1 MHKVLLVDDER
12 IIREGIRD
20 AIRWEEHGFSCVG
33 AVSNGIDAFE
43 MIKKDPP
50 DVVITDIK
58 MPILSGL
65 ELIEMVRKKYPEI
78 KFAVLSGYSE
88 FELANRA
95 MRYGVKHYLLKP
107 VSEKKLIEVLEEIK
121 DEIVQ
126 INEKEEFFR
135 RNTEKL
141 KKVMPLVKE
150 QFIRDFITN
159 RNYTNE
165 EFDYYKKLL
174 NIDDEE
180 VRMVML
186 HLEGS
191 FGFEEMLSLRN
202 ISMDI
207 FGEENVSFNLVFR
220 DQVIL
225 LVRHMDETKIMEAIS
240 RIRKNFSSY
249 YGLDFTTAY
258 SNSYTFDHAPAMYK
272 EVQECLEYKFYLGE
286 GSVITSKDIEFK
298 NDIHKDNITFDF
310 DKIALAVKGG
320 NIHNVDAEIDKVF
333 NRLKEIKCEINL
345 ARTYCTE
352 LLMTIIRHCDSDR
365 MNAYIKNAARIQEIL
380 ELDQINEFIKGI
392 AYEIT
397 NSNFTGIKT
406 RHSKLVQNIIEH
418 VERNI
423 ANEELSLKWI
433 ANELMFTNV
442 GYLSRLFNKEMNENF
457 PHYVMRLRMEK
468 AQQLIQI
475 SEVEKVYEVAELV
488 GWGSN
493 PQYFSQL
500 FKKYTGY
507 SPKEYKRMVD
517 SKQP

>member
-1 MHKVLLVDDER
+1 MYKVLLVDDER

-20 AIRWEEHGFSCVG
+20 AINWGEHGLFCVG
-33 AVSNGIDAFE
+33 AVSNGIDAYE
-43 MIKKDPP
+43 MITKDPP
-50 DVVITDIK
+50 DIVITDIK

-65 ELIEMVRKKYPEI
+65 ELIEMVKKKYPEI
-78 KFAVLSGYSE
+78 KFVVLSGYSE
-88 FELANRA
+88 FELANKA

-107 VSEKKLIEVLEEIK
+107 INEQKLIEVLEEIK

-126 INEKEEFFR
+126 VKEKEDFIK
-135 RNTEKL
+135 RNSEKL

-159 RNYTNE
+159 KNYTNE

-174 NIDDEE
+174 NIDEEE
-180 VRMVML
+180 VRMLML

-191 FGFEEMLSLRN
+191 FGFEEMISLRN
-202 ISMDI
+202 ISIDI
-207 FGEENVSFNLVFR
+207 FGEENVSFNLIFR
-220 DQVIL
+220 DQVIFL
-225 LVRHMDETKIMEAIS
+225 IRDIDENKMMDLINLIK
-240 RIRKNFSSY
+240 KNFSSY
-249 YGLDFTTAY
+249 YGMEFTTAY
-258 SNSYTFDHAPAMYK
+258 SNSYSFDNAPLMYK
-272 EVQECLEYKFYLGE
+272 EVQECLEHKFYLGE
-286 GSVITSKDIEFK
+286 GSIITKKDIEFRS
-298 NDIHKDNITFDF
+298 DLRQDNITFDF
-310 DKIALAVKGG
+310 EKIAMAVKGG
-320 NIHNVDAEIDKVF
+320 NIHNVNIEIDKVF
-333 NRLKEIKCEINL
+333 SKLSDIRCEINI

-352 LLMTIIRHCDSDR
+352 LLMTIIRHCESDR
-365 MNAYIKNAARIQEIL
+365 MNSYIKKAIKIQEVI

-397 NSNFTGIKT
+397 NSNFAGIKT

-418 VERNI
+418 VEGNI
-423 ANEELSLKWI
+423 GNEDLSLKWI

-442 GYLSRLFNKEMNENF
+442 GYLSRLFNKEMSENF

-468 AQQLIQI
+468 AQQLIQV
-475 SEVEKVYEVAELV
+475 SEVEKIYEVAEIV

-517 SKQP
+517 NKYS